1 MEAISIFVTPPT
13 PIKEGVFLFD
23 EPLGPKGQL
32 TVPVIT
38 SQWLFLTYVVRKR
51 NILRAKGI
59 DPLTFC
65 NMQPLKSD

>member
-1 MEAISIFVTPPT
+1 MEAISIYVTPPT

-38 SQWLFLTYVVRKR
+38 SQWIFLSYVVRKR

-59 DPLTFC
+59 DPLTFSSMKKL
-65 NMQPLKSD
+65 NSD

>member
-32 TVPVIT
+32 SVPVIT

-51 NILRAKGI
+51 KMLRAKGI
-59 DPLTFC
+59 DPSTFSS
-65 NMQPLKSD
+65 MKQLKTD